1 MSSFNLKNAVLKIKD
16 GTGTPLE
23 LTVVMGEGNLTYSE
37 KKPRIYLKNRGLL
50 DDVEDGDD
58 EPMEVSFE
66 GRWSYLLSVSGEAM
80 SIEDVLKKRGLAS
93 AWVSSDTDL
102 CRPYAVDLE
111 LTHTPTC
118 GDTLP
123 EVILFPDFRYE
134 SLEHD
139 AKGKTISCKGMCNA
153 TEPTITRP
161 D

>member
-1 MSSFNLKNAVLKIKD
+1 MSSFNLKNAILKIKD
-16 GTGTPLE
+16 GTGTPLT
-23 LTVVMGEGNLTYSE
+23 LTVKMGEGNLTYSE
-37 KKPRIYLKNRGLL
+37 KKPRIYIKNRGHL

-58 EPMEVSFE
+58 EAMEVSFE
-66 GRWSYLLSVSGEAM
+66 GKWNFLLSVTGEPL

-93 AWVSSDTDL
+93 SWVSSDSDP

-111 LTHTPTC
+111 LTFTPVC
-118 GDTLP
+118 GAVNT

-153 TEPTITRP
+153 TEPTVTRV
-161 D
+161 